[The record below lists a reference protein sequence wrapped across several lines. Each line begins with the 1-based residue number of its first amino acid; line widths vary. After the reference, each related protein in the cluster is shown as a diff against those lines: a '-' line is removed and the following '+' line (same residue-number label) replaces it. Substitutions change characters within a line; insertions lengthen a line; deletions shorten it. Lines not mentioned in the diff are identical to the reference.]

1 MGAGK
6 GLFVLLWII
15 FSFIVYIVMEIAMFS
30 DGIGEQ
36 VMDFGMAFSPIPRT
50 IINLLEGVL
59 ILFPFQVVI
68 LGLGRMVIG
77 EILILV
83 VLAFVTVFFQI
94 MIPSVAI
101 SPF

>member
-1 MGAGK
+1 MSAGK

-15 FSFIVYIVMEIAMFS
+15 FFVIVYIVMEIAMFS
-30 DGIGEQ
+30 DGIGES
-36 VMDFGMAFSPIPRT
+36 VMGFGMAFSPIPRT
-50 IINLLEGVL
+50 IINLLEGLL
-59 ILFPFQVVI
+59 ILFPFQFFI
-68 LGLGRMVIG
+68 MGLGRMVIG

-94 MIPSVAI
+94 MIPPVPV